1 MRICGGIWALCELG
15 RIGNALTAGS
25 GPAAAAVLCG
35 LPLSVV
41 LRLFFCGF
49 CAYVGGVALND
60 FLDRKE
66 DAIRRPERPIPRGA
80 VSPKT
85 AALFAFANLAASP
98 IIALSVSYKV
108 ALWFV
113 LVCLL
118 AVGYD
123 VLKRILVMR
132 FLLMGGARGV
142 NWAAGLLAASFPSLI
157 WAPFVVFCWTLL
169 LTFAGLKGW
178 HIVVTAGI
186 VGFCVFD
193 GGVVLWRLGWENS
206 LPFFGL
212 GVLAG
217 ISGRFFKMA

>member
-1 MRICGGIWALCELG
+1 MRICRGILALCELG
-15 RIGNALTAGS
+15 RVSNALTAGS
-25 GPAAAAVLCG
+25 GPAAAALLCR

-60 FLDRKE
+60 FLDRKG

-142 NWAAGLLAASFPSLI
+142 NWAAGLFAASFPSLI

-178 HIVVTAGI
+178 HVVVTAGI

-193 GGVVLWRLGWENS
+193 GGVVLWRLGWTNS